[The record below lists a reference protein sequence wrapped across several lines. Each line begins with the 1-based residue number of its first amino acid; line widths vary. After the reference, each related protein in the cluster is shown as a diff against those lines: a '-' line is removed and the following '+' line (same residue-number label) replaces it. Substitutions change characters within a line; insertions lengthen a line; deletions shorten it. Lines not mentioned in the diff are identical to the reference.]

1 MMFRNTLKN
10 IFSILLLISGIV
22 SGAMIFFVTRSRL
35 SAVANSHKMML
46 AADVLMFIYALIYI
60 VCGLLALSRSIPRK
74 VVRVRPFVQVGV
86 FLAIAS
92 LIISL
97 ANGILVS
104 HIIILAVCGILIPQI
119 FFFIIGAI
127 MARK

>member
-35 SAVANSHKMML
+35 EAVANSHKMML
-46 AADVLMFIYALIYI
+46 AADVLMFIYALIYV

>member
-35 SAVANSHKMML
+35 EAVANSHKMML
-46 AADVLMFIYALIYI
+46 AADVLMFIYALIYV

-86 FLAIAS
+86 FLAIAA

-104 HIIILAVCGILIPQI
+104 HVIILAVCGILIPQI

>member
-1 MMFRNTLKN
+1 MFRNTLKN
-10 IFSILLLISGIV
+10 ILSILLLISGFV
-22 SGAMIFFVTRSRL
+22 CGAMIFFVTRSRL
-35 SAVANSHKMML
+35 GAVANSHKMML

-60 VCGLLALSRSIPRK
+60 VCGFLALSRSIPRK

-92 LIISL
+92 VIISL
-97 ANGILVS
+97 ANGIMVS
-104 HIIILAVCGILIPQI
+104 HIIILAVCGVLIPQI